1 MQTEQMGEHTCHV
14 HEGQG
19 KDRGFTRGL
28 RVRGED
34 GNAGQELV
42 ENLQASRYTSVRRQ
56 RLANVVLVQRQENG
70 NVRLKRGMKHN
81 HPQGSRRRKEGLCC
95 RFWSVCETII
105 KVNMKRPSKT
115 NFTSIMTDF
124 KVKQNN

>member
-1 MQTEQMGEHTCHV
+1 MQTERMGEHTCHV

-19 KDRGFTRGL
+19 KDRGFVRGL

-56 RLANVVLVQRQENG
+56 RLANVGLVQRQENG
-70 NVRLKRGMKHN
+70 NIRLKRGMEHN
-81 HPQGSRRRKEGLCC
+81 HPQKEGLHC
-95 RFWSVCETII
+95 RFWSVCEAII
-105 KVNMKRPSKT
+105 KVNMKHPRKPFHLRNERLQNKT
-115 NFTSIMTDF
+115 E
-124 KVKQNN
+124 

>member
-1 MQTEQMGEHTCHV
+1 MQTERMGEHTCHV

-19 KDRGFTRGL
+19 KEKGFARGL

-70 NVRLKRGMKHN
+70 NVRLKRGMEHN
-81 HPQGSRRRKEGLCC
+81 HPQGSRRRKEGLHC
-95 RFWSVCETII
+95 RLWSFCEAII
-105 KVNMKRPSKT
+105 KVNPFYFLNVT
-115 NFTSIMTDF
+115 NFN
-124 KVKQNN
+124 VKQ

>member
-1 MQTEQMGEHTCHV
+1 MHQNGSRQPQSRHETKITLPSHKPEYLLCGMMGNAGDICRQNEWASTPATYTRV
-14 HEGQG
+14 RGRR
-19 KDRGFTRGL
+19 RGFARGL

-70 NVRLKRGMKHN
+70 NVRLKRGMEHN
-81 HPQGSRRRKEGLCC
+81 HPQDSSRRRK
-95 RFWSVCETII
+95 
-105 KVNMKRPSKT
+105 
-115 NFTSIMTDF
+115 
-124 KVKQNN
+124 